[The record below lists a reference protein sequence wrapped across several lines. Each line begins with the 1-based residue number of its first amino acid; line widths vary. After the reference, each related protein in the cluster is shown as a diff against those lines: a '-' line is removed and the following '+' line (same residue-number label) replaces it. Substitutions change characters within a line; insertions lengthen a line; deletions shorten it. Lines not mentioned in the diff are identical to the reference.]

1 MFRLTSDI
9 SIGFRR
15 VKPAKVVWKSSV
27 GSLNDSCV
35 IVLPRRA
42 YLHDSSSLKDSA
54 PKVAGVNVGDPVN
67 VSLGYNG
74 NNTPRF
80 KGFVTRITLG
90 AEMQIE
96 CIGYMYKLREV
107 RFTKSY
113 KKTTLKQILTDL
125 INGSGV
131 VLSQHTV
138 DVIVTNVTFKEAPAD
153 KVLEWVQKE
162 LLCTVS
168 FYDNVLY
175 AGVSKYGVPREEVK
189 LSLGYNTVSDN
200 ELKKVTQ
207 APNNN
212 IVISIKS
219 KTGTVK
225 KYKKETAKYS
235 NVKTYNVRPGLE
247 ASYIKALQTE
257 LSKRE
262 HVDGNQGS
270 ITTFLEPPVSKG
282 DTIKIIDNRYGVRGG
297 IYFAESVDGSYG
309 SSGGRQKVV
318 LKYIGNG

>member
-9 SIGFRR
+9 TINSRK
-15 VKPAKVVWKSSV
+15 VKPAKVDWKSSV
-27 GSLNDSCV
+27 SSLNDTCV
-35 IVLPRRA
+35 ITLPRRA
-42 YLHDSSSLKDSA
+42 YQHDNISLKDSA
-54 PKVAGVNVGDPVN
+54 PKSANVNVGDPVA
-67 VSLGYNG
+67 VSLGYND

-80 KGFVTRITLG
+80 TGFVTRITLG

-96 CIGYMYKLREV
+96 CTGYMYKLRDV

-125 INGSGV
+125 ITGSDI
-131 VLSQHTV
+131 VLSPKTV
-138 DVIVTNVTFKEAPAD
+138 DVTVTNVTFKDAPAD
-153 KVLEWVQKE
+153 KVLDWVKKE

-168 FYDNVLY
+168 FYDNMLY
-175 AGVSKYGVPREEVK
+175 AGVSQYGVPGKEIR

-207 APNNN
+207 APNSN
-212 IVISIKS
+212 IIISVKS

-247 ASYIKALQTE
+247 ESYIKALQTE

-270 ITTFLEPPVSKG
+270 ITAFLEPAISKG
-282 DTIKIIDNRYGVRGG
+282 DAIRIIDNRYGVRNGV
-297 IYFAESVDGSYG
+297 YFAESVDGSYG

-318 LKYIGNG
+318 LKYVGNG

>member
-1 MFRLTSDI
+1 MFKLTSDI
-9 SIGFRR
+9 TINNRKI
-15 VKPAKVVWKSSV
+15 KPAKVDWKSSV
-27 GSLNDSCV
+27 SSLNDTCV
-35 IVLPRRA
+35 ITLPRRA
-42 YLHDSSSLKDSA
+42 YQHDNLSLKDSA
-54 PKVAGVNVGDPVN
+54 PKSADVNVGDPVD
-67 VSLGYNG
+67 VRLGYNG

-80 KGFVTRITLG
+80 TGFVTRITLG

-96 CIGYMYKLREV
+96 CTGYMYKLRNV

-125 INGSGV
+125 IAGSGI
-131 VLSQHTV
+131 VLSPNTV
-138 DVIVTNVTFKEAPAD
+138 DVTVVNVTFKDAPAD
-153 KVLEWVQKE
+153 KVLEWAKKE
-162 LLCTVS
+162 LLCIVS
-168 FYDNVLY
+168 FYDNMLY
-175 AGVSKYGVPREEVK
+175 AGVSKYGVPGKEVRF
-189 LSLGYNTVSDN
+189 SLGYNTVSDN

-262 HVDGNQGS
+262 HVDGNLGS
-270 ITTFLEPPVSKG
+270 ITAFLEPLVSKG
-282 DTIKIIDNRYGVRGG
+282 DTINIIDNRYGVRGG
-297 IYFAESVDGSYG
+297 MYFAESVDGSYG